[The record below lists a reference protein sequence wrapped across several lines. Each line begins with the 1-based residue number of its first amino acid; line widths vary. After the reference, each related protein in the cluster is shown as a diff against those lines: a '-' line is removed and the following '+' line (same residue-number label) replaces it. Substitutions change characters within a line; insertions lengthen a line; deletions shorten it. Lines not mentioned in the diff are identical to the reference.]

1 MSPYYEGSLPAGKNK
16 TLYTDQAI
24 YHLFFPSIISSMF
37 ALTFPSFIE
46 SCKSEIL

>member
-24 YHLFFPSIISSMF
+24 YHLFLPQYY
-37 ALTFPSFIE
+37 FIHVCLNF
-46 SCKSEIL
+46 SQFY